1 VTKIEE
7 YRRRAAECAA
17 MAEAAANTHE
27 REIFTYL
34 QRSWSRLARNLTG
47 DADTIPS
54 ARRAIVHLADQ
65 QSRASLGERPLS
77 AIR

>member
-1 VTKIEE
+1 
-7 YRRRAAECAA
+7 

-34 QRSWSRLARNLTG
+34 QRSWSRLARNLTA

-54 ARRAIVHLADQ
+54 ARRA
-65 QSRASLGERPLS
+65 
-77 AIR
+77 